1 MNSMTGFGKAI
12 SEADGRK
19 VTIELKAVN
28 HRYLDLSIKLP
39 KLLNYC
45 EDIIRKCLQ
54 ERFSR
59 GHIDVYVNYENKRTD
74 SIKLAI
80 NEGLAG
86 EYVIIKNA
94 IVEKY
99 GVIDDFTV
107 SALMKS
113 PDVISEVEEDEDE
126 AVILQLVKTA
136 IENAADNLNN
146 MREFEGEKIKND
158 IFIKI
163 ENIEKIVNNIK
174 QRSPVIVQNYRIKLT
189 EKITEALNGVQI
201 DEARLLN
208 EVAFFCDKASIDEE
222 LTRLDSHCQ
231 HAREY
236 LNLNEPVGRNLD
248 FLIQEFNREANTIG
262 SKSNDIVITNYALEL
277 KSEIEKVRE
286 QIQNV
291 E

>member
-74 SIKLAI
+74 SIKLTI

-86 EYVIIKNA
+86 EYIAVKNEIA
-94 IVEKY
+94 EKY
-99 GVIDDFTV
+99 GIIDDFTV
-107 SALMKS
+107 SALIKS

-126 AVILQLVKTA
+126 AVILQLVKSA

-146 MREFEGEKIKND
+146 MRAFEGEKIKND
-158 IFIKI
+158 ILIKI
-163 ENIEKIVNNIK
+163 GNIEKIVKNIK

-222 LTRLDSHCQ
+222 ITRLDSHCQ

-236 LNLNEPVGRNLD
+236 LSLNEPVGRNLD